1 MAPDWEKDSPQLR
14 ANLAEILAEIAAAA
28 NQRKKPTVETA
39 RRWQALAMH
48 KLEVREKRFVGA
60 FRGEPRLENVNV
72 RVGKNYGVDPGDVGE
87 ALEQF
92 EAKLQMLVAELD
104 AELPSGQKPNAD
116 QLAAII
122 DLCAWAHSEWVRIHP
137 FANGNGRTARLWANF
152 VAMRYGLPP
161 FIRLRPR
168 PNASYGQAGAMAMH
182 GQWKPT
188 AAVFRR
194 LLEDVLAE
202 NQL

>member
-1 MAPDWEKDSPQLR
+1 MPDWEKDNPHLQ
-14 ANLAEILAEIAAAA
+14 ANLTEILAEISAAAD
-28 NQRKKPTVETA
+28 QREKPMAETA
-39 RRWQALAMH
+39 RRWQVLA
-48 KLEVREKRFVGA
+48 KRNLEVRDKRYIGA
-60 FRGEPRLENVNV
+60 FRGEHGLENVAV
-72 RVGKNYGVDPGDVGE
+72 RVGTNYGVDPGDV
-87 ALEQF
+87 ADSLRQF
-92 EAKLQMLVAELD
+92 ESKLQQLLGELD
-104 AELPSGQKPNAD
+104 KELPRGRDPNPD

-152 VAMRYGLPP
+152 LAMRYGLPP

-168 PNASYGQAGAMAMH
+168 PNASYGQAGAKAMQ

-194 LLEDVLAE
+194 LLEDFLAE
-202 NQL
+202 L

>member
-14 ANLAEILAEIAAAA
+14 ANLAEILEEIAAAA
-28 NQRKKPTVETA
+28 DQRKKTTVETA
-39 RRWQALAMH
+39 RRWQALAMGN
-48 KLEVREKRFVGA
+48 LEVSESRFVGA
-60 FRGEPRLENVNV
+60 FRGEPGLENVNV
-72 RVGKNYGVDPGDVGE
+72 RVGANYGVDPADVSD
-87 ALEQF
+87 ALKQF

-137 FANGNGRTARLWANF
+137 FANGNGRTARLWANLL
-152 VAMRYGLPP
+152 AMRYGLPP

-168 PNASYGQAGAMAMH
+168 PNASYGQAGTKAMQ
-182 GQWKPT
+182 GDWKPT
-188 AAVFRR
+188 AAVFHR
-194 LLEDVLAE
+194 LLEDFLAE
-202 NQL
+202 Q

>member
-1 MAPDWEKDSPQLR
+1 MPDWEKDSPQLR
-14 ANLAEILAEIAAAA
+14 ANLTEILAEIANAADK
-28 NQRKKPTVETA
+28 REKPTVETA
-39 RRWQALAMH
+39 RRWQALAMRN
-48 KLEVREKRFVGA
+48 LEVREKRFVGA
-60 FRGEPRLENVNV
+60 FRGEPGLENVAV
-72 RVGKNYGVDPGDVGE
+72 RVGSNYGVDPADV
-87 ALEQF
+87 ADSLKQF
-92 EAKLQMLVAELD
+92 ESKLQQLVAELD
-104 AELPSGQKPNAD
+104 KVLPPGQEPNLD

-122 DLCAWAHSEWVRIHP
+122 DLCAWTHSEWVRIHP

-168 PNASYGQAGAMAMH
+168 PNASYGQAGAKAMQ

-194 LLEDVLAE
+194 LLEDFLAE
-202 NQL
+202 Q